1 MNGGSGRP
9 HLCTA
14 FLTNLIFI
22 MKAAVYQQY
31 GAPEVLQIQELT
43 TPSPKRNEVLIRIRA
58 TAVTSGDCR
67 LRAADPFAVRFLFG
81 LFSPSKKVLGEGFS
95 GEVEAVGS
103 AVTQFKPGDQVFG
116 SAGMGFGAYA
126 EYICLPENGAIDF
139 KPENITHEAA
149 ASAVFG
155 GATAL
160 HFIQKANIQPGQKV
174 LVYGASGS
182 VGSAAVQLAH
192 YFGAEVTGVCSGA
205 NATMV
210 KNIGAT
216 DVIDYTQTDF
226 STTGKTWD
234 VVYETVNKAPV
245 SSCFAA
251 VKAGGTLLLGAA
263 MPPEMIRGKWGS
275 LGSSKKVIAGVAFAT
290 PEAISFLAKLMA
302 EGSFT
307 PVIDRQF
314 PLTQIIDA
322 HRYVDMGHKKGNV
335 AVVC

>member
-1 MNGGSGRP
+1 
-9 HLCTA
+9 
-14 FLTNLIFI
+14 

-43 TPSPKRNEVLIRIRA
+43 KPSPKSNEVLIRIRA

-67 LRAADPFAVRFLFG
+67 LRAADPFAVRFFFG
-81 LFSPSKKVLGEGFS
+81 LFSPSKKVLGEDLS

-103 AVTQFKPGDQVFG
+103 AVTRFKPGDQVFG
-116 SAGMGFGAYA
+116 AAGMGFGAHA

-139 KPENITHEAA
+139 KPENMTHEEAA
-149 ASAVFG
+149 ASVFG
-155 GATAL
+155 GATAY
-160 HFIQKANIQPGQKV
+160 HFVKKANIQPGQKV
-174 LVYGASGS
+174 LVYGASGA
-182 VGSAAVQLAH
+182 VGSAAVQLAR

-205 NATMV
+205 NAAMV

-226 STTGKTWD
+226 SKTGKTWD

-251 VKAGGTLLLGAA
+251 VKNGGTLLLGAA
-263 MPPEMIRGKWGS
+263 MLPEMMRGKWAS
-275 LGSSKKVIAGVAFAT
+275 LGSGKKVIAGVAFAT
-290 PEAISFLAKLMA
+290 PESIAFLRKLMA
-302 EGSFT
+302 EGHFK

-314 PLTQIIDA
+314 PLAQIADA

-335 AVVC
+335 AIAV